1 MFVLKSYTFYDN
13 YVNPVE
19 LGTFTDLFQAIE
31 TMRKETEKLLAN
43 FDEDVRPIHKHYDNA
58 HLETIIQ
65 IGDDVNYVFAV
76 EKREKDCDRRIQNVA
91 GVSDDYAL
99 KYGKRTRVSTK

>member
-31 TMRKETEKLLAN
+31 AMQKETEKLLAN
-43 FDEDVRPIHKHYDNA
+43 FDEDVRPIHKRYDNA

-65 IGDDVNYVFAV
+65 IGDDVNYVFAI
-76 EKREKDCDRRIQNVA
+76 EKRDSQKRDHDLPNISNLLMQ
-91 GVSDDYAL
+91 YAL
-99 KYGKRTRVSTK
+99 KH

>member
-31 TMRKETEKLLAN
+31 AMQKETKKLLAN
-43 FDEDVRPIHKHYDNA
+43 FDEDVRPIHKRYDNA

-65 IGDDVNYVFAV
+65 IGDYVNYVFAI
-76 EKREKDCDRRIQNVA
+76 EHREKDCDRRIQNVA

-99 KYGKRTRVSTK
+99 KYGKRTRISTK